1 MQSVYVYYVDLLN
14 DMKTTVKTFWIS
26 MLLILT
32 CSISGK
38 AVDFAQI
45 GVKSAE
51 ACKAS
56 ATLSSCSSTSS
67 KKIKQENSRFADISY
82 SWTTDVELGTK
93 PISEIYSSHQQR
105 IRRVI
110 EDNIFLRNIF
120 LIFGIVAI
128 VVMLCTFDM
137 EYDELLANLR
147 RAGIWLPAVIGLWV
161 IIYLFNTL
169 SWYIIIRDGKKGTP
183 IPFWKVYKLTVSGFA
198 LNYATPV
205 GLMGGEPY
213 RIMELTPYVGA
224 SKATSSVI
232 LYVMMHIFSHF
243 CFWLFSIFLYL
254 ALRPVDFAM
263 GMVLSVVGFFC
274 LLAIYFFM
282 KGYRNGMA
290 VRTLKLLQHIPFI
303 KGWAKRFSENKRETL
318 ERVDSQIA
326 ELHQQRK
333 STFYASL
340 SLEFMARVLGCL
352 EVYFI
357 LNILTTDVSFPA
369 CILIMAFTSLFA
381 NLFFFSPMQLG
392 AREGGFA
399 LAVGGLAIPGAFG
412 VYTGLIT
419 RVRELIWIVIGVLLM
434 KVGNGTPANK

>member
-1 MQSVYVYYVDLLN
+1 
-14 DMKTTVKTFWIS
+14 MK
-26 MLLILT
+26 
-32 CSISGK
+32 
-38 AVDFAQI
+38 
-45 GVKSAE
+45 
-51 ACKAS
+51 
-56 ATLSSCSSTSS
+56 S
-67 KKIKQENSRFADISY
+67 KY
-82 SWTTDVELGTK
+82 
-93 PISEIYSSHQQR
+93 
-105 IRRVI
+105 
-110 EDNIFLRNIF
+110 RNIF

-147 RAGIWLPAVIGLWV
+147 RAGIWLPAVVGLWV

-243 CFWLFSIFLYL
+243 CFWFFSIFLYL

-263 GMVLSVVGFFC
+263 GTVLSVVGFLC
-274 LLAIYFFM
+274 LLAIYF
-282 KGYRNGMA
+282 
-290 VRTLKLLQHIPFI
+290 FI

-326 ELHQQRK
+326 ELHKQRK

-340 SLEFMARVLGCL
+340 GLEFMARILGCL

-381 NLFFFSPMQLG
+381 NMFFFSPMQLG

>member
-1 MQSVYVYYVDLLN
+1 M
-14 DMKTTVKTFWIS
+14 
-26 MLLILT
+26 
-32 CSISGK
+32 
-38 AVDFAQI
+38 
-45 GVKSAE
+45 
-51 ACKAS
+51 
-56 ATLSSCSSTSS
+56 
-67 KKIKQENSRFADISY
+67 
-82 SWTTDVELGTK
+82 
-93 PISEIYSSHQQR
+93 
-105 IRRVI
+105 
-110 EDNIFLRNIF
+110 
-120 LIFGIVAI
+120 FGIAAI
-128 VVMLCTFDM
+128 VVMLCSFDM

-147 RAGIWLPAVIGLWV
+147 RAGMWLPAVVGLWI

-243 CFWLFSIFLYL
+243 VLVFFYLLYL
-254 ALRPVDFAM
+254 ALRPVDIAM
-263 GMVLSVVGFFC
+263 GTILAVVGAVS

-282 KGYRNGMA
+282 KGYKNGMA

-303 KGWAKRFSENKRETL
+303 KEWAKRFSENKREAL

-326 ELHQQRK
+326 ELHKQRR

-340 SLEFMARVLGCL
+340 SLEFMARIIGCL